1 MDDFQIAGGP
11 SIPTVHEFLA
21 AQAEDMLDL
30 DKRWNRGGPA
40 TTNLSSELSPHRL
53 RAKSASSRPVHSTK
67 VSPLPNRMSPR
78 KLQKFI
84 VQMKDNSDAPPTLH
98 SR

>member
-11 SIPTVHEFLA
+11 SIPTVEQFLA

-30 DKRWNRGGPA
+30 DKRWNHNRTGA
-40 TTNLSSELSPHRL
+40 TNPSSEFQPHKL
-53 RAKSASSRPVHSTK
+53 RAKSAKSKPINLNNVNNPPK
-67 VSPLPNRMSPR
+67 RMSPR

-84 VQMKDNSDAPPTLH
+84 VQMKDKSDSPHTVT
-98 SR
+98 SQ